1 MPRRCSPRPGPFPEF
16 LLVSYWPLEDGPRR
30 PRAAA
35 WALPPI
41 AAAAGTLPRAAA
53 AVPLLLRHRE
63 LRRKPP
69 EKPRK
74 TGFAHNSKTTAT
86 NTMQAPNRPTR
97 RRRRIVESD
106 DSEEEVTYEVAPTV
120 APPPQKKSRAQKPRP
135 PQRPAKRPCA
145 EARPVLR
152 ENARLTQPSQK
163 QPRRRG
169 AAPTPR
175 PPTPEWDVDP
185 EDEDEHA
192 AGARGR
198 GGRAREAEAAA
209 AFEASQTKART
220 ATSGSTGG
228 TTRAPPRSGST
239 GGTTRAPPAPPPVP
253 CQLTADQRA
262 VAAWR
267 PPAWAADRRGKLV
280 RVVAHAGTGKT
291 TTLAALA
298 ANLAASARAGVHIH
312 RPRGVGEVT
321 GGRRR
326 GSLPTGETQRGRAAL
341 AQAQL
346 LDLQPLGRRR
356 RGPALRRAHH

>member
-1 MPRRCSPRPGPFPEF
+1 
-16 LLVSYWPLEDGPRR
+16 
-30 PRAAA
+30 
-35 WALPPI
+35 
-41 AAAAGTLPRAAA
+41 
-53 AVPLLLRHRE
+53 
-63 LRRKPP
+63 
-69 EKPRK
+69 
-74 TGFAHNSKTTAT
+74 
-86 NTMQAPNRPTR
+86 MQAPNRPTR

-120 APPPQKKSRAQKPRP
+120 APPAQKKSRAQKPRP

-175 PPTPEWDVDP
+175 PPTPEWDIEP
-185 EDEDEHA
+185 EDEDEIQ
-192 AGARGR
+192 
-198 GGRAREAEAAA
+198 REREAEAAEAAA
-209 AFEASQTKART
+209 AFEASQAKART

-298 ANLAASARAGVHIH
+298 ANLAASAK
-312 RPRGVGEVT
+312 PKEGEQPWLKLSYWT
-321 GGRRR
+321 FNRSAAADAAQRFGGRTTRYGVDARSINSALLAFVQNCVEITEITSRR
-326 GSLPTGETQRGRAAL
+326 WRGA
-341 AQAQL
+341 
-346 LDLQPLGRRR
+346 PEI
-356 RGPALRRAHH
+356 

>member
-1 MPRRCSPRPGPFPEF
+1 
-16 LLVSYWPLEDGPRR
+16 
-30 PRAAA
+30 
-35 WALPPI
+35 
-41 AAAAGTLPRAAA
+41 
-53 AVPLLLRHRE
+53 
-63 LRRKPP
+63 
-69 EKPRK
+69 
-74 TGFAHNSKTTAT
+74 
-86 NTMQAPNRPTR
+86 MQAPNRPTR

-120 APPPQKKSRAQKPRP
+120 APPAQKKSRAQKPRP

-175 PPTPEWDVDP
+175 PPTPEWDVEP
-185 EDEDEHA
+185 EDEDELRREREAEA
-192 AGARGR
+192 AA
-198 GGRAREAEAAA
+198 AREAEAAA

-298 ANLAASARAGVHIH
+298 ANLAASAK
-312 RPRGVGEVT
+312 PKEGEQPWLKLSYWT
-321 GGRRR
+321 FNRSAAADAAQRFGGRTTRYGVDARSINSALLAFVQNCVEITEITSRR
-326 GSLPTGETQRGRAAL
+326 WRGA
-341 AQAQL
+341 
-346 LDLQPLGRRR
+346 PEI
-356 RGPALRRAHH
+356 

>member
-1 MPRRCSPRPGPFPEF
+1 
-16 LLVSYWPLEDGPRR
+16 
-30 PRAAA
+30 
-35 WALPPI
+35 
-41 AAAAGTLPRAAA
+41 
-53 AVPLLLRHRE
+53 
-63 LRRKPP
+63 
-69 EKPRK
+69 
-74 TGFAHNSKTTAT
+74 
-86 NTMQAPNRPTR
+86 MQAPNRPTR

-120 APPPQKKSRAQKPRP
+120 APPAQKKSRAQKPRP

-175 PPTPEWDVDP
+175 PPTPEWDVEP
-185 EDEDEHA
+185 EDEDDIQKE
-192 AGARGR
+192 
-198 GGRAREAEAAA
+198 REAEAAA
-209 AFEASQTKART
+209 CFEASQAKART
-220 ATSGSTGG
+220 ASGSTGG

-298 ANLAASARAGVHIH
+298 ANLAASAK
-312 RPRGVGEVT
+312 PKEGEQPWLKLSYWT
-321 GGRRR
+321 FNRSAAADAAQRFGGRTTRYGVDARSINSALLAFVQNCVKSTSGPSFKPSNRR
-326 GSLPTGETQRGRAAL
+326 GHGDSVASMA
-341 AQAQL
+341 
-346 LDLQPLGRRR
+346 
-356 RGPALRRAHH
+356 

>member
-1 MPRRCSPRPGPFPEF
+1 
-16 LLVSYWPLEDGPRR
+16 
-30 PRAAA
+30 
-35 WALPPI
+35 
-41 AAAAGTLPRAAA
+41 
-53 AVPLLLRHRE
+53 
-63 LRRKPP
+63 
-69 EKPRK
+69 
-74 TGFAHNSKTTAT
+74 
-86 NTMQAPNRPTR
+86 MQAPNRPTR

-175 PPTPEWDVDP
+175 PPTPEWDVNP
-185 EDEDEHA
+185 EDEDEIQ
-192 AGARGR
+192 
-198 GGRAREAEAAA
+198 REREVEAAA
-209 AFEASQTKART
+209 AFEASQAKART

-228 TTRAPPRSGST
+228 ATRAPPRSGST

-298 ANLAASARAGVHIH
+298 ANLAASARTGVHIH
-312 RPRGVGEVT
+312 R
-321 GGRRR
+321 
-326 GSLPTGETQRGRAAL
+326 RAAR
-341 AQAQL
+341 AVT
-346 LDLQPLGRRR
+346 RRR
-356 RGPALRRAHH
+356 RVTGAFSRRRNRRRASSPGSSSATGPSTARPPPTPRKDLEGVPLDTASTRGRSTPRYWLSSKTVWKSTSELRRWRGAPEI

>member
-1 MPRRCSPRPGPFPEF
+1 
-16 LLVSYWPLEDGPRR
+16 
-30 PRAAA
+30 
-35 WALPPI
+35 
-41 AAAAGTLPRAAA
+41 
-53 AVPLLLRHRE
+53 
-63 LRRKPP
+63 
-69 EKPRK
+69 
-74 TGFAHNSKTTAT
+74 
-86 NTMQAPNRPTR
+86 MQAPNRPTR

-120 APPPQKKSRAQKPRP
+120 APPAQKKSRAQKPRP

-169 AAPTPR
+169 PAPTPR
-175 PPTPEWDVDP
+175 PPTPEWDVEP
-185 EDEDEHA
+185 EDEDDIQKE
-192 AGARGR
+192 
-198 GGRAREAEAAA
+198 REAEAAA
-209 AFEASQTKART
+209 CFEASQAKART
-220 ATSGSTGG
+220 AT
-228 TTRAPPRSGST
+228 SGST

-298 ANLAASARAGVHIH
+298 ANLAASAK
-312 RPRGVGEVT
+312 PKEGEQPWLKLSYWT
-321 GGRRR
+321 FNRSAAADAAQRFGGRTTRYGVDARSINSALLAFVQNCVEITEITSRR
-326 GSLPTGETQRGRAAL
+326 WRGA
-341 AQAQL
+341 
-346 LDLQPLGRRR
+346 PEI
-356 RGPALRRAHH
+356 

>member
-1 MPRRCSPRPGPFPEF
+1 
-16 LLVSYWPLEDGPRR
+16 
-30 PRAAA
+30 
-35 WALPPI
+35 
-41 AAAAGTLPRAAA
+41 
-53 AVPLLLRHRE
+53 
-63 LRRKPP
+63 
-69 EKPRK
+69 
-74 TGFAHNSKTTAT
+74 
-86 NTMQAPNRPTR
+86 MQAPNRPTR

-120 APPPQKKSRAQKPRP
+120 APPAQKKSRAQKPRP

-175 PPTPEWDVDP
+175 PPTPEWDVEP
-185 EDEDEHA
+185 EDEDELRRERE
-192 AGARGR
+192 AG
-198 GGRAREAEAAA
+198 EAEAAA
-209 AFEASQTKART
+209 AFEASQAKART

-228 TTRAPPRSGST
+228 ATRAPPRSGST

-298 ANLAASARAGVHIH
+298 ANLAASAK
-312 RPRGVGEVT
+312 PKEGEQPWLKLSYWT
-321 GGRRR
+321 FNRSAAADAAQRFGGRTTRYGVDAR
-326 GSLPTGETQRGRAAL
+326 SINSAL
-341 AQAQL
+341 LAFVQNCVEIL
-346 LDLQPLGRRR
+346 HGPL
-356 RGPALRRAHH
+356 

>member
-1 MPRRCSPRPGPFPEF
+1 
-16 LLVSYWPLEDGPRR
+16 
-30 PRAAA
+30 
-35 WALPPI
+35 
-41 AAAAGTLPRAAA
+41 
-53 AVPLLLRHRE
+53 
-63 LRRKPP
+63 
-69 EKPRK
+69 
-74 TGFAHNSKTTAT
+74 
-86 NTMQAPNRPTR
+86 MQPPNRPQR

-120 APPPQKKSRAQKPRP
+120 APPAQKKSRAQKPRP

-185 EDEDEHA
+185 DDEDEIQKE
-192 AGARGR
+192 
-198 GGRAREAEAAA
+198 REVEAAA
-209 AFEASQTKART
+209 AFEASQAKART
-220 ATSGSTGG
+220 KAPPRPSSSTGG
-228 TTRAPPRSGST
+228 ATRAPPRSGST
-239 GGTTRAPPAPPPVP
+239 GGTTRAPPPPPVP

-298 ANLAASARAGVHIH
+298 ANLAASARPGVHI
-312 RPRGVGEVT
+312 
-321 GGRRR
+321 RRR
-326 GSLPTGETQRGRAAL
+326 DPRTVDACDEGRAAGAYGSLPTQAKPKEGEQPWLKLSYWTFNRSAAADAAQRFGGRTTRYGVDARSINSAL
-341 AQAQL
+341 LAFVQNCVEINQ
-346 LDLQPLGRRR
+346 
-356 RGPALRRAHH
+356 

>member
-1 MPRRCSPRPGPFPEF
+1 M
-16 LLVSYWPLEDGPRR
+16 LVSYRPLEDGPRR
-30 PRAAA
+30 IVWPRY
-35 WALPPI
+35 
-41 AAAAGTLPRAAA
+41 GAA
-53 AVPLLLRHRE
+53 AVRWHTQQPHVCRSCCSTANCCAKTSKNSPTGPVPPHTHFAAAVLFLLR
-63 LRRKPP
+63 
-69 EKPRK
+69 
-74 TGFAHNSKTTAT
+74 STAPQQ
-86 NTMQAPNRPTR
+86 TMQAPNRPTR

-120 APPPQKKSRAQKPRP
+120 APPAQKKSRAQKPRP

-175 PPTPEWDVDP
+175 PPTPEWDVEP

-198 GGRAREAEAAA
+198 GGRGTRGRGGRGIRGRARPRPGRRRAAA
-209 AFEASQTKART
+209 RAARRGRRLG
-220 ATSGSTGG
+220 AAA
-228 TTRAPPRSGST
+228 RAAR
-239 GGTTRAPPAPPPVP
+239 RAPPAPPPVP

-298 ANLAASARAGVHIH
+298 ANLAASAR
-312 RPRGVGEVT
+312 P
-321 GGRRR
+321 GRRASSP
-326 GSLPTGETQRGRAAL
+326 GSS
-341 AQAQL
+341 
-346 LDLQPLGRRR
+346 
-356 RGPALRRAHH
+356 

>member
-1 MPRRCSPRPGPFPEF
+1 
-16 LLVSYWPLEDGPRR
+16 
-30 PRAAA
+30 
-35 WALPPI
+35 
-41 AAAAGTLPRAAA
+41 
-53 AVPLLLRHRE
+53 
-63 LRRKPP
+63 
-69 EKPRK
+69 
-74 TGFAHNSKTTAT
+74 
-86 NTMQAPNRPTR
+86 MQAPNRPTR

-120 APPPQKKSRAQKPRP
+120 APPAQKKSRAQKPRP

-163 QPRRRG
+163 PPRRRG

-185 EDEDEHA
+185 DDEDEIQKE
-192 AGARGR
+192 
-198 GGRAREAEAAA
+198 REAEAAA
-209 AFEASQTKART
+209 AFEASQAKART

-228 TTRAPPRSGST
+228 ATRAPPRSGST

-298 ANLAASARAGVHIH
+298 ANLAASAK
-312 RPRGVGEVT
+312 PKEGEQPWLKLSYWT
-321 GGRRR
+321 FNRSAAADAAQRFGGRTTRYGVDAR
-326 GSLPTGETQRGRAAL
+326 SINSAL
-341 AQAQL
+341 LAFVQNCVEMN
-346 LDLQPLGRRR
+346 RRR
-356 RGPALRRAHH
+356 HGDSVASMA

>member
-1 MPRRCSPRPGPFPEF
+1 
-16 LLVSYWPLEDGPRR
+16 
-30 PRAAA
+30 
-35 WALPPI
+35 
-41 AAAAGTLPRAAA
+41 
-53 AVPLLLRHRE
+53 
-63 LRRKPP
+63 
-69 EKPRK
+69 
-74 TGFAHNSKTTAT
+74 
-86 NTMQAPNRPTR
+86 MQAPNRPQR

-120 APPPQKKSRAQKPRP
+120 APPAQKKSRAQKPRP

-175 PPTPEWDVDP
+175 PPTPPEWDVEP
-185 EDEDEHA
+185 EDEDDIQKE
-192 AGARGR
+192 
-198 GGRAREAEAAA
+198 REAEAAV
-209 AFEASQTKART
+209 AFEASQAKART
-220 ATSGSTGG
+220 KAPLRPSSSTGG
-228 TTRAPPRSGST
+228 ATRAPPRSGST

-298 ANLAASARAGVHIH
+298 ANLAASAK
-312 RPRGVGEVT
+312 PKEGEQPWLKLSYWT
-321 GGRRR
+321 FNRSAAADAAQRFGGRTTRYGVDARSINSALLAFVQNCVEITEITSRR
-326 GSLPTGETQRGRAAL
+326 WRGA
-341 AQAQL
+341 
-346 LDLQPLGRRR
+346 PEI
-356 RGPALRRAHH
+356 

>member
-1 MPRRCSPRPGPFPEF
+1 
-16 LLVSYWPLEDGPRR
+16 
-30 PRAAA
+30 
-35 WALPPI
+35 
-41 AAAAGTLPRAAA
+41 
-53 AVPLLLRHRE
+53 
-63 LRRKPP
+63 
-69 EKPRK
+69 
-74 TGFAHNSKTTAT
+74 
-86 NTMQAPNRPTR
+86 MQAPNRPTR

-120 APPPQKKSRAQKPRP
+120 APPAQKKSRAQKPRP

-175 PPTPEWDVDP
+175 PPTPEWDVEP
-185 EDEDEHA
+185 EDEDEIQ
-192 AGARGR
+192 
-198 GGRAREAEAAA
+198 REREAEAAEAAA
-209 AFEASQTKART
+209 AFEASQAKART

-298 ANLAASARAGVHIH
+298 ANLAASAK
-312 RPRGVGEVT
+312 PKEGEQPWLKLSYWT
-321 GGRRR
+321 FNRSAAADAAQRFGGRTTRYGVDAR
-326 GSLPTGETQRGRAAL
+326 SINSAL
-341 AQAQL
+341 LAFVQNCVEINQ
-346 LDLQPLGRRR
+346 
-356 RGPALRRAHH
+356 

>member
-1 MPRRCSPRPGPFPEF
+1 
-16 LLVSYWPLEDGPRR
+16 
-30 PRAAA
+30 
-35 WALPPI
+35 
-41 AAAAGTLPRAAA
+41 
-53 AVPLLLRHRE
+53 
-63 LRRKPP
+63 
-69 EKPRK
+69 
-74 TGFAHNSKTTAT
+74 
-86 NTMQAPNRPTR
+86 MQAPNRPQR

-120 APPPQKKSRAQKPRP
+120 APPAQKKSRAQKPRP

-175 PPTPEWDVDP
+175 PPTPPEWDIEPD
-185 EDEDEHA
+185 DEDELRREREA
-192 AGARGR
+192 E
-198 GGRAREAEAAA
+198 EAEAAA
-209 AFEASQTKART
+209 AFEASQAKAQT

-228 TTRAPPRSGST
+228 ATRAPPRSGST

-298 ANLAASARAGVHIH
+298 ANLAASAK
-312 RPRGVGEVT
+312 PKEGEQPWLKLSYWT
-321 GGRRR
+321 FNRSAAADAAQRFGGRTTRYGVDARSINSALLAFVQNCVEITEITSRR
-326 GSLPTGETQRGRAAL
+326 WRGA
-341 AQAQL
+341 
-346 LDLQPLGRRR
+346 PEI
-356 RGPALRRAHH
+356 